1 MAQISGAQ
9 AAQLQPAPI
18 VPERS
23 EDIGADR
30 RAAIQAWKGKAIDE
44 QIHARSLDLAYRR
57 WLFQRVSQQPRLRD
71 MFSEASMFDQILLA
85 LKVGAE
91 YLLIGQSDSYIAAVG
106 RDMRGTLTS
115 EMQFATANSIK
126 DLYDECLAENQ
137 PIYARY
143 ISSLSNRNV
152 YWEAMMLPLAAS
164 ERSRPIFVMSY
175 MSLLNEKVD
184 LLRILYD
191 RSPVGIIAAVP
202 IMDGKRTTD
211 DARVLTMNSKVREIL
226 RLPEGK
232 GHPHTVG
239 EMIRY
244 LGTVLRW
251 TPNSKSSQ
259 GHSTTI
265 EYLDPDGA
273 RFHVT
278 IELINHFILISLAP
292 TVVEEAEAPSRSRFA
307 RLLGLIEGQAK
318 PSAE

>member
-1 MAQISGAQ
+1 MAQTSSAQ
-9 AAQLQPAPI
+9 PTPIRTTPI

-44 QIHARSLDLAYRR
+44 QVHARSLDLAYRR

-71 MFSEASMFDQILLA
+71 MFVEANMFDLTIISLRIGSDYI
-85 LKVGAE
+85 VV
-91 YLLIGQSDSYIAAVG
+91 GQSDSYIAAVG
-106 RDMRGTLTS
+106 RDLRGTMNS
-115 EMQFATANSIK
+115 EMKFATANSIK

-164 ERSRPIFVMSY
+164 ERSKPIFVLSY

-211 DARVLTMNSKVREIL
+211 DARVLTMNAKAREFL
-226 RLPEGK
+226 RMPEGK

-239 EMIRY
+239 ELIRY
-244 LGTVLRW
+244 LSVALRW
-251 TPNSKSSQ
+251 APHSKSAQ
-259 GHSTTI
+259 GQATTI
-265 EYLDPDGA
+265 EYADPNGA
-273 RFHVT
+273 RFLVT
-278 IELINHFILISLAP
+278 IEMINHFILISLAP
-292 TVVEEAEAPSRSRFA
+292 AVAEEAEAPSRSRFA
-307 RLLGLIEGQAK
+307 RLLGLIEGQAR
-318 PSAE
+318 PAAE

>member
-1 MAQISGAQ
+1 MAQTSGAQ
-9 AAQLQPAPI
+9 AAPLRAAPI

-44 QIHARSLDLAYRR
+44 QIHSRSLDLAYRR

-71 MFSEASMFDQILLA
+71 MFVEANMFDQTILSLR
-85 LKVGAE
+85 VGND
-91 YLLIGQSDSYIAAVG
+91 YLVVGQSDSYIAAVG

-115 EMQFATANSIK
+115 ELKFATANSIK
-126 DLYDECLAENQ
+126 DLYDECLAEDQ

-152 YWEAMMLPLAAS
+152 YWETMMLPLAAS
-164 ERSRPIFVMSY
+164 ERSRPILVMSY

-191 RSPVGIIAAVP
+191 RSPIGIVAAVP

-211 DARVLTMNSKVREIL
+211 DARVLTMNSRAREIL

-239 EMIRY
+239 EMVRY
-244 LGTVLRW
+244 LSIALHW
-251 TPNSKSSQ
+251 TPHSKSSQ
-259 GHSTTI
+259 GQSTTI
-265 EYLDPDGA
+265 EYEDPEGT

-278 IELINHFILISLAP
+278 IELINHFVLISLAP
-292 TVVEEAEAPSRSRFA
+292 AVVEETPSRSRFA
-307 RLLGLIEGQAK
+307 RLLGLIEGHGGW
-318 PSAE
+318 SAE

>member
-9 AAQLQPAPI
+9 AAQLRPVPI

-23 EDIGADR
+23 EDIGDDR

-44 QIHARSLDLAYRR
+44 QIHSRSLDLAYRR

-71 MFSEASMFDQILLA
+71 MFAEANMFDQTILL
-85 LKVGAE
+85 LKIGND
-91 YLLIGQSDSYIAAVG
+91 YLVVGQSDSYVAAVG
-106 RDMRGTLTS
+106 RDMRGTLIS
-115 EMQFATANSIK
+115 EMKFATANSLR
-126 DLYDECLAENQ
+126 DLYDECLADNH

-152 YWEAMMLPLAAS
+152 YWETMMLPLAAS
-164 ERSRPIFVMSY
+164 ERSKPVFVMSY

-211 DARVLTMNSKVREIL
+211 DARVLTMNSRAREIL

-232 GHPHTVG
+232 GNPHTVG

-244 LGTVLRW
+244 LNNGLRW
-251 TPNSKSSQ
+251 TPQSKSAQ

-265 EYLDPDGA
+265 EYADPQGA
-273 RFHVT
+273 RFLVT

-292 TVVEEAEAPSRSRFA
+292 DVAEEAETPSRSRFA
-307 RLLGLIEGQAK
+307 RLLGLIEGQVR

>member
-1 MAQISGAQ
+1 MAQMSGAQ
-9 AAQLQPAPI
+9 ATPLRPAPI

-23 EDIGADR
+23 EDIGDDR

-44 QIHARSLDLAYRR
+44 QIHSRSLDLAYRR

-71 MFSEASMFDQILLA
+71 MFAEANMFDQTILS
-85 LKVGAE
+85 LKIGND
-91 YLLIGQSDSYIAAVG
+91 YLVVGQSDSYVAAVG
-106 RDMRGTLTS
+106 QDMRGTLIS
-115 EMQFATANSIK
+115 EMKFATANSLR
-126 DLYDECLAENQ
+126 DLYDDCLAENH
-137 PIYARY
+137 PVYARY

-152 YWEAMMLPLAAS
+152 YWETMMLPLAAS
-164 ERSRPIFVMSY
+164 ERSKPIFVMSY

-191 RSPVGIIAAVP
+191 RSPVGIVAAVP

-211 DARVLTMNSKVREIL
+211 DARVLTMNSMAREIL

-244 LGTVLRW
+244 LGVALHW
-251 TPNSKSSQ
+251 TPHRKSSQ

-265 EYLDPDGA
+265 EFEDPEG
-273 RFHVT
+273 RCFHVT

-292 TVVEEAEAPSRSRFA
+292 AVVEETPSRSRFA
-307 RLLGLIEGQAK
+307 RLLGLIEGQGK

>member
-1 MAQISGAQ
+1 MAQTSGAQ
-9 AAQLQPAPI
+9 AAQLRPAPI
-18 VPERS
+18 VPDRS

-44 QIHARSLDLAYRR
+44 QVHARSLDLAYRR
-57 WLFQRVSQQPRLRD
+57 WLFVRVSQQPRLRD
-71 MFSEASMFDQILLA
+71 MFVEANMFDQTLLA
-85 LKVGAE
+85 LKIGND
-91 YLLIGQSDSYIAAVG
+91 YLVVGQSDSFIAAVG

-115 EMQFATANSIK
+115 EMQFATANSLR
-126 DLYDECLAENQ
+126 DLYDECLTENR

-152 YWEAMMLPLAAS
+152 YWETMILPLSAS
-164 ERSRPIFVMSY
+164 ERSKPMIVMSY

-211 DARVLTMNSKVREIL
+211 DARVLTMNLKAREIL
-226 RLPEGK
+226 QLPEGK

-239 EMIRY
+239 EIIHY
-244 LGTVLRW
+244 ISGALRW
-251 TPNSKSSQ
+251 APHSKSAQ

-265 EYLDPDGA
+265 EYADPKGG
-273 RFHVT
+273 RFLVT
-278 IELINHFILISLAP
+278 IEMINHFILISLAP
-292 TVVEEAEAPSRSRFA
+292 DVAEEAEMPTRSRFA
-307 RLLGLIEGQAK
+307 RLLGLIEGQGK
-318 PSAE
+318 P

>member
-1 MAQISGAQ
+1 MPQSSAGQ
-9 AAQLQPAPI
+9 AAPIRPAPI
-18 VPERS
+18 VPDRS
-23 EDIGADR
+23 EDIGDDR

-44 QIHARSLDLAYRR
+44 QIHARPLDLAYRR

-71 MFSEASMFDQILLA
+71 MFAEANMFDQTILS
-85 LKVGAE
+85 LKIGND
-91 YLLIGQSDSYIAAVG
+91 YLVTAQSDSYIAAVG
-106 RDMRGTLTS
+106 RDMRGSLLS
-115 EMQFATANSIK
+115 EMNFATANSLR

-137 PIYARY
+137 PVYARY

-152 YWEAMMLPLAAS
+152 YWETMMLPLAAS
-164 ERSRPIFVMSY
+164 ERSKPIFVMAY

-211 DARVLTMNSKVREIL
+211 DARVLTMNLKAREIL

-239 EMIRY
+239 EMIRF
-244 LGTVLRW
+244 LSVALHW
-251 TPNSKSSQ
+251 TPQSKSAQ

-265 EYLDPDGA
+265 EYADPQGA
-273 RFHVT
+273 RFLVT
-278 IELINHFILISLAP
+278 LEMINHFILISLAP
-292 TVVEEAEAPSRSRFA
+292 TVAEEAEAPSRSRFA
-307 RLLGLIEGQAK
+307 RLLGLIEGQAR
-318 PSAE
+318 PSAA

>member
-1 MAQISGAQ
+1 MAQTSGAQ
-9 AAQLQPAPI
+9 ATPLRPAPI

-23 EDIGADR
+23 EDIGDDR

-44 QIHARSLDLAYRR
+44 QIHSRSLDLAYRR

-71 MFSEASMFDQILLA
+71 MFAEANMFDQTILS
-85 LKVGAE
+85 LKIGND
-91 YLLIGQSDSYIAAVG
+91 YLVVGQSDSYVAAVG
-106 RDMRGTLTS
+106 QDMRGTLIS
-115 EMQFATANSIK
+115 EMKFATANSLR
-126 DLYDECLAENQ
+126 DLYDECLAENH
-137 PIYARY
+137 PVYARY

-152 YWEAMMLPLAAS
+152 YWETMMLPLAAS
-164 ERSRPIFVMSY
+164 ERSKPIFVMCY
-175 MSLLNEKVD
+175 MSLLNEKID

-191 RSPVGIIAAVP
+191 RSPVGIVAAVP

-211 DARVLTMNSKVREIL
+211 DARVLTMNLRAREIL

-244 LGTVLRW
+244 LSVVLHW
-251 TPNSKSSQ
+251 TPHSKSSQ
-259 GHSTTI
+259 GHATTI
-265 EYLDPDGA
+265 EFEDPEGR
-273 RFHVT
+273 RFRVT

-292 TVVEEAEAPSRSRFA
+292 AVVEETPSRSRFA
-307 RLLGLIEGQAK
+307 RLLGLIDGQGK